1 MYRLYVLFIYFV
13 YTFGL
18 GVVSVNDRD
27 NLYEE
32 IKKRDKA
39 FDEKIKEI
47 DEVIEELKD
56 EVLGDKE

>member
-1 MYRLYVLFIYFV
+1 M
-13 YTFGL
+13 
-18 GVVSVNDRD
+18 NDRD